1 MAKTETPITQSDV
14 ITGTGREYPLSKPTR
29 KAGQLLGFSIDRTGW
44 TDATAVLTAVMKIS
58 LDNGKTWKDWCSFT
72 TKGGTDLGP
81 TGQPLASSWA
91 CTPPPDIA
99 IIKAVV
105 ASNGKS
111 VQQAVSLLEVS

>member
-14 ITGTGREYPLSKPTR
+14 ITGAGREYTLSKSTR

-58 LDNGKTWKDWCSFT
+58 LDNGKTWMDWCSLT
-72 TKGGTDLGP
+72 AKGGPELGP
-81 TGQPLASSWA
+81 TGQPLPVSWA

-99 IIKAVV
+99 RIKAVV
-105 ASNGKS
+105 TSNGKS
-111 VQQAVSLLEVS
+111 IQQAVSLIEVS